1 MADADYDEFGGYGG
15 YPEDDRDGRAP
26 ASRGVRAQKWVN
38 GAGAVTSVALILGLG
53 VWGYDLAVRD
63 VRGIPVIRALEGPAR
78 VAPDNPGGELASYQG
93 MAVNEI
99 AADGTAGA
107 PADRLTLAPRPEGLA
122 AEDQPMGALAA
133 SAEADLAAP
142 PAPEAPASAPAAG
155 TPLPASPGAVPVLAS
170 LDTGEMPSGEPLPD
184 GPAEVPEGDPLA
196 GGADMEGPAAGAIPA
211 DVPGVARSP
220 RPAARSTA
228 RSAAQAAAPSV
239 EAAAAEAVSADP
251 AYDAIAEAAA
261 AAVAEALGA
270 PARSLD
276 VASGTLAEGTRLV
289 QIGAYPDEAQAR
301 LEWDKAAARFGAL
314 MDGKR
319 RLIEPAASGG
329 ATFYRLRVEG
339 FADLD
344 DARRFCEVFKAEGAE
359 CVPTAV
365 R

>member
-15 YPEDDRDGRAP
+15 YPEDMRDSRNSRAP
-26 ASRGVRAQKWVN
+26 GFGGVRAQKWVN

-93 MAVNEI
+93 MAVNKI
-99 AADGTAGA
+99 AADGTAGDA
-107 PADRLTLAPRPEGLA
+107 ADQLTLAPRPEGLA
-122 AEDQPMGALAA
+122 ADDQPMGALAA
-133 SAEADLAAP
+133 SAEADLADPLA
-142 PAPEAPASAPAAG
+142 PAPVSTPAPDAA
-155 TPLPASPGAVPVLAS
+155 AAVPVLAS
-170 LDTGEMPSGEPLPD
+170 LDAGEALSEEPLPD
-184 GPAEVPEGDPLA
+184 GPSEDLL
-196 GGADMEGPAAGAIPA
+196 GGELPAIEMSAPSADAISA
-211 DVPGVARSP
+211 DVPGVAQSLRPPSRPSP
-220 RPAARSTA
+220 RPSSR
-228 RSAAQAAAPSV
+228 P
-239 EAAAAEAVSADP
+239 AAAASAGADD
-251 AYDAIAEAAA
+251 AGYDAIAEAAA

-270 PARSLD
+270 PAPAALD

-301 LEWDKAAARFGAL
+301 LEWDKTAARFGAL

-319 RLIEPAASGG
+319 RVIEPAVSGG

-339 FADLD
+339 FADIE

-359 CVPTAV
+359 CVPTAI

>member
-15 YPEDDRDGRAP
+15 YPEDVRASAP
-26 ASRGVRAQKWVN
+26 GGGRAQKWVN

-93 MAVNEI
+93 MAVNKI
-99 AADGTAGA
+99 AADGTAGEA
-107 PADRLTLAPRPEGLA
+107 ADQLTLAPRPEGLA
-122 AEDQPMGALAA
+122 ADDQPMGALAA
-133 SAEADLAAP
+133 SAEADLSDPLA
-142 PAPEAPASAPAAG
+142 PAPAPVSAPIS
-155 TPLPASPGAVPVLAS
+155 TPLPDASGAVPVLVS
-170 LDTGEMPSGEPLPD
+170 LDAGEVLSGEPLPD
-184 GPAEVPEGDPLA
+184 GPSEDLLGGELPAIETPGASAE
-196 GGADMEGPAAGAIPA
+196 AISA
-211 DVPGVARSP
+211 DVPGVAQSLRPPSRP
-220 RPAARSTA
+220 ASRPAAATTA
-228 RSAAQAAAPSV
+228 ASDDAG
-239 EAAAAEAVSADP
+239 
-251 AYDAIAEAAA
+251 YDAMAEAAA

-270 PARSLD
+270 PAPAALD
-276 VASGTLAEGTRLV
+276 VTSGTLAEGTRLV

-301 LEWDKAAARFGAL
+301 LEWDKTATRFGAL

-319 RLIEPAASGG
+319 RGIEPAVSGG
-329 ATFYRLRVEG
+329 ATFYRLRGEG
-339 FADLD
+339 FTDID

>member
-15 YPEDDRDGRAP
+15 FPEDMRGSRGP

-93 MAVNEI
+93 MAVNKI
-99 AADGTAGA
+99 AADGTAGEA
-107 PADRLTLAPRPEGLA
+107 ADQLTLAPRPEGLA
-122 AEDQPMGALAA
+122 DDDQPMGALSA
-133 SAEADLAAP
+133 SAEADLSDPLAPVPAAAM
-142 PAPEAPASAPAAG
+142 PAPAPDAA
-155 TPLPASPGAVPVLAS
+155 GAVPVLAS
-170 LDTGEMPSGEPLPD
+170 LDAGEVLSGEPLPD
-184 GPAEVPEGDPLA
+184 GPSEDLL
-196 GGADMEGPAAGAIPA
+196 GGELPAIETPAASVDAISA
-211 DVPGVARSP
+211 DVPGVAQSLRPASRP
-220 RPAARSTA
+220 SSRPAA
-228 RSAAQAAAPSV
+228 V
-239 EAAAAEAVSADP
+239 VSDDAGD
-251 AYDAIAEAAA
+251 AGYDAIAEAAA

-270 PARSLD
+270 PAAALD
-276 VASGTLAEGTRLV
+276 VASATLAEGTRLV

-301 LEWDKAAARFGAL
+301 LEWDRTATRFGAL

-319 RLIEPAASGG
+319 RVIEPAVSGG

-339 FADLD
+339 FADID

>member
-15 YPEDDRDGRAP
+15 YPEDIRASAP
-26 ASRGVRAQKWVN
+26 GPGRAQKWVN

-107 PADRLTLAPRPEGLA
+107 PADQLTLAPRPEGLA
-122 AEDQPMGALAA
+122 ADDQPMGALAA
-133 SAEADLAAP
+133 SAEADVSDP
-142 PAPEAPASAPAAG
+142 PAPETAPATASAPA
-155 TPLPASPGAVPVLAS
+155 PDASTAVPVLAS
-170 LDTGEMPSGEPLPD
+170 LDAGEVLSQEPLPD
-184 GPAEVPEGDPLA
+184 GPSEDML
-196 GGADMEGPAAGAIPA
+196 GGELPA
-211 DVPGVARSP
+211 DEMPGTRADAISAEVPGVAQSLRPPS
-220 RPAARSTA
+220 RPAS
-228 RSAAQAAAPSV
+228 RSASAAP
-239 EAAAAEAVSADP
+239 AGADD
-251 AYDAIAEAAA
+251 AGYDAMAEAAA

-270 PARSLD
+270 PAAAALD

-301 LEWDKAAARFGAL
+301 LEWDKTAARFGAL

-319 RLIEPAASGG
+319 RVIEPAASGG

-339 FADLD
+339 FADIE

>member
-15 YPEDDRDGRAP
+15 YPEDARDMRAP
-26 ASRGVRAQKWVN
+26 APRGVRAQKWVN

-107 PADRLTLAPRPEGLA
+107 PADQLTLAPRPDGLS

-133 SAEADLAAP
+133 SAEADLADP
-142 PAPEAPASAPAAG
+142 PESAPASAPVPA
-155 TPLPASPGAVPVLAS
+155 PVPASPDAVPVFAS
-170 LDTGEMPSGEPLPD
+170 LDAGAVPSGEPLPD
-184 GPAEVPEGDPLA
+184 GPAGEVLGGEASLTEVPEIEA
-196 GGADMEGPAAGAIPA
+196 PAAGAISA

-220 RPAARSTA
+220 RPALRPAA
-228 RSAAQAAAPSV
+228 RSAAPV
-239 EAAAAEAVSADP
+239 TDEAATADP
-251 AYDAIAEAAA
+251 GYDAIAEAAA

-270 PARSLD
+270 PAPSLD

-301 LEWDKAAARFGAL
+301 LEWDKAATRFGAL